1 METIFQR
8 RNGGKLLT
16 IYFYKLVDRQRV
28 ENCKMKEARKE
39 EEERSKRKNK
49 VGFFHFFVER
59 VSNTNE

>member
-1 METIFQR
+1 M
-8 RNGGKLLT
+8 T

-28 ENCKMKEARKE
+28 ENYKMKEARKK